1 MARPLWFVKL
11 LKKYFPYRKKIAGF
25 SQYQP
30 IKKIMSAFLFN
41 GDSMVYLPKDKIVIQ
56 ESIDVQEN
64 TILPSEIVHHFI
76 DQASHHWI
84 MNHCICRQ
92 GDDCQDYPQDLGCL
106 FMGEAVLGINSKLGH
121 EVSRSEAHIPYK
133 ESAGVGSG
141 TFNWSEQ
148 TGLNLAGSRTW

>member
-30 IKKIMSAFLFN
+30 VKKIMSAFLFN

-56 ESIDVQEN
+56 ESIEVQEN
-64 TILPSEIVHHFI
+64 TVLPSEIVHHFI

-121 EVSRSEAHIPYK
+121 QVSKSEAHAHIRK
-133 ESAGVGSG
+133 AQELGLVH
-141 TFNWSEQ
+141 FNWQE
-148 TGLNLAGSRTW
+148 